1 MKPRRLATIL
11 ALALPGFLYGVYR
24 FSVGVL
30 VPGLES
36 AYSVGD
42 ASAGAIVSASV
53 GCVGLGVIVSGYL
66 AQRYGD
72 LKIVLAGFLVFSLS
86 MGAVALTSGI
96 ELFSLLF
103 LLAAFGSGLM
113 ITPSYGL
120 AATVFPERKGLAAS
134 FVSASYNFAG
144 FVGPASAGYL
154 LTYYGWHA
162 PFAEFA
168 AVGLAFFAVFLAVLG
183 RGTRSSSTRAL
194 SALVELARNKVILVI
209 AVGAFLGDFGFLTYL
224 SWTPKFLLA
233 SFGGAGGSATTID
246 TFFGLGLGLGG
257 IGTLAGGSLF
267 DRIGGR
273 KSATLSGLLPALA
286 MAGVYL
292 ANSFAVAVL
301 FVLLTGMLANIF
313 WALTTA
319 MCQVN
324 VPPER
329 RTAATS
335 LVQTSGFVGA
345 FLGPGVAGAAGGP
358 VSGVLILTAAVPY
371 VLLAVLVSYFY
382 RDPARGEAPK
392 DLSRPGGR

>member
-1 MKPRRLATIL
+1 MKPRRLAAIF

-30 VPGLES
+30 VPGLENV
-36 AYSVGD
+36 YSVGD
-42 ASAGAIVSASV
+42 ASAGAVVSASI
-53 GCVGLGVIVSGYL
+53 GFVGLGVIVSGYL

-72 LKIVLAGFLVFSLS
+72 LKIILAGFLLFSLS
-86 MGAVALTSGI
+86 MGAITLSRGL

-103 LLAAFGSGLM
+103 LVASFGSGLM

-144 FVGPASAGYL
+144 FVGPSLTGYL
-154 LTYYGWHA
+154 LTYSWDA
-162 PFAEFA
+162 PFFGFT

-183 RGTRSSSTRAL
+183 SGVSSSSTGAL
-194 SALVELARNKVILVI
+194 KAFVELMKNRVILLI
-209 AVGAFLGDFGFLTYL
+209 SVGAFLGDFGFLTYL
-224 SWTPKFLLA
+224 SWTPKFLLTG
-233 SFGGAGGSATTID
+233 FGAAGGSATTID
-246 TFFGLGLGLGG
+246 TFFGLGIGLGG
-257 IGTLAGGSLF
+257 LGTLAGGGLF

-273 KSATLSGLLPALA
+273 KSATLSGLLPGLA

-292 ANSFAVAVL
+292 ANSFAVAIL

-319 MCQVN
+319 MCQAN
-324 VPPER
+324 VPAER

-345 FLGPGVAGAAGGP
+345 FLGPGIAGVTGGP
-358 VSGVLILTAAVPY
+358 VPGVLIMTGAVPY
-371 VLLAVLVSYFY
+371 ILLAVLVASLY
-382 RDPARGEAPK
+382 RDPKSSAPP
-392 DLSRPGGR
+392 RT

>member
-36 AYSVGD
+36 VYMVGD

-53 GCVGLGVIVSGYL
+53 GFVGLGVIVSGYL
-66 AQRYGD
+66 AQRFGD
-72 LKIVLAGFLVFSLS
+72 LKVVLAGMLLFSLS
-86 MGAVALTSGI
+86 MGAITLSSGLTP
-96 ELFSLLF
+96 FSLLF
-103 LLAAFGSGLM
+103 MIAAFGSGMM

-120 AATVFPERKGLAAS
+120 AAATFPERKGLAAS

-154 LTYYGWHA
+154 LTYYGWDG

-168 AVGLAFFAVFLAVLG
+168 AVGLAFFAVLLAVLG
-183 RGTRSSSTRAL
+183 RGVRTSSTHAL
-194 SALVELARNKVILVI
+194 SAFLELARNRVILLI
-209 AVGAFLGDFGFLTYL
+209 AFGAFLGDFGFLTYL
-224 SWTPKFLLA
+224 SWTPKFLLS
-233 SFGGAGGSATTID
+233 SFGAAGGGATTID

-257 IGTLAGGSLF
+257 IGTIAGGSLF
-267 DRIGGR
+267 DKIGGR

-292 ANSFAVAVL
+292 ANSLAVAVL

-324 VPPER
+324 VPAAR

-345 FLGPGVAGAAGGP
+345 FLGPGIAGAAGGP
-358 VSGVLILTAAVPY
+358 GSGVLILTAAVPY
-371 VLLAVLVSYFY
+371 VLLAVLVASFY
-382 RDPARGEAPK
+382 RDPRGAPSK
-392 DLSRPGGR
+392 DLSRPSGR